1 MATVDIHYVQAA
13 LRCAERRG
21 HAPEALLEQVGIW
34 PQQLSQPRAPAAQMA
49 ALVQQVW
56 ALLDDEFMGCT
67 VRPCKRGVFAMMT
80 RHALH
85 YDNLQAI
92 LQQGIEFYNLFTDDI
107 QMHLKHRGELAEIEF
122 CFVRPELDPDHF
134 YREFWLVIWHRFAS
148 WVIGRGIRLQQVAF
162 PYSRPAHSS
171 ELKYL
176 FPCPH
181 RFDQPML
188 KLSFHADYLTQE
200 RVRSQRD
207 LAQFLRDSPRAL
219 MVLPDDNES
228 YRARIRSRLLNQEAE
243 QLQLP
248 AFEQLAAE
256 FGLSGQTLRRRLKAE
271 GSSYPR
277 IKDEVRQDLA
287 IEKLRVLQLPVAE
300 IAEQLGFSEARSFTR
315 AFRQWT
321 GYSPS
326 EYRQLLNF

>member
-13 LRCAERRG
+13 LRCAQRQG
-21 HAPEALLEQVGIW
+21 HLPEALLEQVGIW
-34 PQQLSQPRAPAAQMA
+34 PQQLYQPRAPAAQMA
-49 ALVQQVW
+49 ALVQQIW

-67 VRPCKRGVFAMMT
+67 ANPCKRGVFAMMT

-107 QMHLKHRGELAEIEF
+107 QMHLKRRGELAEIEF
-122 CFVRPELDPDHF
+122 WFADPALDPDHF
-134 YREFWLVIWHRFAS
+134 YTEFWLVIWHRFAS
-148 WVIGRGIRLQQVAF
+148 WVIGRRIRLEQVSF
-162 PYSRPAHSS
+162 PYAIPPHSS

-176 FPCPH
+176 FPCQH
-181 RFDQPML
+181 RFNQPML
-188 KLSFHADYLTQE
+188 KLSFRADYLAQE

-219 MVLPDDNES
+219 MVLPDDKES
-228 YRARIRSRLLNQEAE
+228 YRARIRSRLLNQATD
-243 QLQLP
+243 QLRLP
-248 AFEQLAAE
+248 PFEQLASE
-256 FGLSGQTLRRRLKAE
+256 FGLSGQTLRRRLKDE

-287 IEKLRVLQLPVAE
+287 IEKLRILQFPIAE
-300 IAEQLGFSEARSFTR
+300 IAAQLGFSEARSFTR